1 MAFYEFVRIADDIA
15 DHATLPERDKLAHLD
30 RLEASLLGRD
40 DHNASGV
47 VLRTALAER
56 GLSPQHAQDLLK
68 AFRQDV
74 TKHRYADWDELIDYC
89 RYSAM
94 PVGRFVLDVH
104 GEGRSTWAASDNVCA
119 VLQIINHLQ
128 DCVKD
133 YRALDR
139 VYIPLDAL
147 KAAGTSVEALD
158 APRATPQ
165 LLACLHGLAERTGAM
180 LEQGSRLPAQINDI
194 RLAAEISA
202 IVTLA
207 RHFVHLL
214 RTGIR
219 SAKMFVSASLGSRRS
234 VRLAPRKDCL
244 VAWAARPA
252 PSADRQAMND
262 AHPLKSHSSGA
273 PSRASGSSFY
283 TAMRILPRAQREA
296 MFEIYSF
303 CRLVDDVA
311 DSTDPHVERRLRL
324 AEWRRHIELLYAGRP
339 PAESARAGAGGARL
353 LLCARRISSP

>member
-1 MAFYEFVRIADDIA
+1 MTLDAAQHRSGKGSGDENFPVASWLIAPQHRRPILAFYDFVRIADDIA
-15 DHATLPERDKLAHLD
+15 DHATLPADDKLAHLD

-40 DHNASGV
+40 DHNAAGIA
-47 VLRTALAER
+47 LRTALAER
-56 GLSPQHAQDLLK
+56 NLSPQHAQDLLK

-104 GEGRSTWAASDNVCA
+104 CESRSTWAASDNVCA

-128 DCVKD
+128 DCAKD
-133 YRALDR
+133 HRALDR

-147 KAAGTSVEALD
+147 QAVGASVEALD

-165 LLACLHGLAERTGAM
+165 LLACLHGLAARTGTM
-180 LEQGSRLPAQINDI
+180 LEQGSGLPGEIKDT

-214 RTGIR
+214 RTR
-219 SAKMFVSASLGSRRS
+219 DPLSEN
-234 VRLAPRKDCL
+234 VRLGKFGVAAFGAFGAAKELFGRTLFGRSGRK
-244 VAWAARPA
+244 P
-252 PSADRQAMND
+252 
-262 AHPLKSHSSGA
+262 GA
-273 PSRASGSSFY
+273 VSGS
-283 TAMRILPRAQREA
+283 P
-296 MFEIYSF
+296 
-303 CRLVDDVA
+303 A
-311 DSTDPHVERRLRL
+311 DERRHTR
-324 AEWRRHIELLYAGRP
+324 
-339 PAESARAGAGGARL
+339 
-353 LLCARRISSP
+353 